1 MTLKNFKL
9 TTKTPMSWIKT
20 ISLNC
25 LILVFA
31 LEGGA
36 FLLTKFKLI
45 PIVDEPTYSLGNKNG
60 KSTGYW
66 GHDWRNEK
74 ESWGAWH
81 KSNSRDRHKTAC
93 FDVEYQSN
101 DVGARDDVNYQTQ
114 ISPNSIAL
122 IGDSFA
128 EGHGVNLEDT
138 FAKKLSKDINKQVLN
153 FGAAENGPVQEFL
166 IYQELV
172 SKIPHSEVIYFFF
185 PRNDFADN
193 SFLFEGW
200 FGNRYRPF
208 FRPIGEEQY
217 EIYYPPTAKKSED
230 YPSNKRVKHSSFRDQ
245 FKVDLVNFTYF
256 SNVLKSFTY
265 ALKDKQ
271 VNKHNLDNAKDK
283 PVVPSD
289 ARGYFASESESIKGA
304 LYYVDKLFQEIPPD
318 FPITI
323 IVIPSKWDIEDIL
336 ELGWGYLQ
344 LDWYLGLKN
353 IADKFDAKFIDLALS
368 PDGGQNSSRLR
379 AGLNQW
385 YHSCD
390 LHWNA
395 AGNEMAVQQFK
406 HHWNMD

>member
-1 MTLKNFKL
+1 
-9 TTKTPMSWIKT
+9 MSWIKT

-36 FLLTKFKLI
+36 LLLTKFKLI
-45 PIVDEPTYSLGNKNG
+45 PIVDEPTYSLR
-60 KSTGYW
+60 YW
-66 GHDWRNEK
+66 GNNWRNEK

-81 KSNSRDRHKTAC
+81 KSNSRDRHKAAC

-128 EGHGVNLEDT
+128 EGFGVNLEDT

-153 FGAAENGPVQEFL
+153 FGAAGGLGPVQQFL

-172 SKIPHSEVIYFFF
+172 STIPHSEVIYFFL
-185 PRNDFADN
+185 PANDFLDN
-193 SFLFEGW
+193 SFLKERL
-200 FGNRYRPF
+200 FGNQYRPY

-230 YPSNKRVKHSSFRDQ
+230 FPSNKRVKYPSFIGQ
-245 FKVDLVNFTYF
+245 FNVYLVNFTYF
-256 SNVLKSFTY
+256 SNVLRSVLYT
-265 ALKDKQ
+265 L
-271 VNKHNLDNAKDK
+271 KDK
-283 PVVPSD
+283 PVIHGHVKHESFSGNI
-289 ARGYFASESESIKGA
+289 RGYFASDSESIKGS
-304 LYYVDKLFQEIPPD
+304 LYYVDKLFQEITPN

-323 IVIPSKWDIEDIL
+323 IVIPDREDIEKIL
-336 ELGWGYLQ
+336 QLGWGYSQ
-344 LDWYLGLKN
+344 LDWYLGLRN

-368 PDGGQNSSRLR
+368 PDGGQDSSRLR
-379 AGLNQW
+379 AGLNKW
-385 YHSCD
+385 YLPCD
-390 LHWNA
+390 GHWNA

-406 HHWNMD
+406 HHWDMD